1 MSEWVSFFCSFVAFH
16 PAYQLRGCA
25 LTTEESFSRLC
36 RWTCIFCRKS
46 SNARGAIATTATT
59 IFYYYHHFFLL
70 SPEAIVHFLPTCSS
84 FLGWLIFMHLNIR
97 LIVVCVCV
105 WMHTRNPV
113 LGLEKQS
120 SPDPP
125 FDGSSN
131 NAFTLQQPAVRQLFA
146 TRSGGFCI
154 RLERLYCFRGGGGLT
169 TSMLIQYCTNRDIAQ
184 IQEQRLNLSRS

>member
-1 MSEWVSFFCSFVAFH
+1 MREEQLPLLLPQFF
-16 PAYQLRGCA
+16 
-25 LTTEESFSRLC
+25 TT
-36 RWTCIFCRKS
+36 
-46 SNARGAIATTATT
+46 TTTF
-59 IFYYYHHFFLL
+59 FYYLQRLLSTSSQLAVLSLVDFFLC
-70 SPEAIVHFLPTCSS
+70 IWIY
-84 FLGWLIFMHLNIR
+84 GWLLCVCVCECVWMCVNVR

>member
-1 MSEWVSFFCSFVAFH
+1 MGKTFGLANFLALTCKFPRMKSEWVSEWVFFCSFVAFH

-46 SNARGAIATTATT
+46 SNARGAIATTTTT

-84 FLGWLIFMHLNIR
+84 FLGWFFFMHLNIR

-105 WMHTRNPV
+105 WMCVNVCECAVDCCVCVCVNAHKEPGFRFGKAIIAWSTLRWI
-113 LGLEKQS
+113 KQ
-120 SPDPP
+120 
-125 FDGSSN
+125 
-131 NAFTLQQPAVRQLFA
+131 
-146 TRSGGFCI
+146 
-154 RLERLYCFRGGGGLT
+154 
-169 TSMLIQYCTNRDIAQ
+169 
-184 IQEQRLNLSRS
+184 